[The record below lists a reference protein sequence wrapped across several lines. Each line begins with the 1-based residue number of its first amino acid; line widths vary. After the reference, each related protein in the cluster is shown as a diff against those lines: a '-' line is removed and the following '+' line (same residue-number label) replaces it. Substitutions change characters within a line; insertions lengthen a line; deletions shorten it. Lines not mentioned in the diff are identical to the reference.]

1 MWDERSQELFKI
13 FDLSSWKD
21 RVALIEMGKPKNKC
35 EVYVIKELSFGH
47 VKFMMPI
54 RHPNRCSVG
63 ILIMNTVVLF
73 LNEVIVLK

>member
-1 MWDERSQELFKI
+1 MGIGFGEKGRVHDDSKI

-35 EVYVIKELSFGH
+35 EVCDKELSFGH

-73 LNEVIVLK
+73 F